1 MMTPAE
7 VATASRAHAGRML
20 AEHDTARGFL
30 SLLERECVRVLK
42 IWTQTIAA
50 PVITGMLYFA
60 VFGVAVGAR
69 IGDVAGFDYV
79 TYIVPGVVLMQ
90 VATQAYANN
99 SASVFQAKSDGYIED
114 ILAAPLHAWQ
124 IALAIVLG
132 GVLRSLLVG
141 GLVLLGAAF
150 VTDVPFTHPI
160 EAALLLIAVSVL
172 WASIGVI
179 AGIYAQTFDQHTL
192 ISNLII
198 TPLLFV
204 GGVFYS
210 VQMLPSHLELFT
222 RLDPLFYEVNGLRHA
237 FLGVSDASFTA
248 AVVSTVLL
256 AAIAFGTQVWL
267 FTSGRRLKG

>member
-1 MMTPAE
+1 MSRPGAATTPAD
-7 VATASRAHAGRML
+7 AG
-20 AEHDTARGFL
+20 TTRGFL
-30 SLLERECVRVLK
+30 TLVERELLRVLK

-50 PVITGMLYFA
+50 PVITGFLYFA
-60 VFGVAVGAR
+60 VFGVAVGER
-69 IGDVAGFDYV
+69 IGSVAGFDYV

-99 SASVFQAKSDGYIED
+99 SASIFQAKMDGYVED
-114 ILAAPLHAWQ
+114 VLSAPIHAWQ
-124 IALAIVLG
+124 VAVAVLLG

-141 GLVLLGAAF
+141 GLVLAGAATM
-150 VTDVPFTHPI
+150 TDIPFAHPL
-160 EAALLLIAVSVL
+160 EAAILLVAVAVL

-192 ISNLII
+192 ISNLLI

-210 VQMLPSHLELFT
+210 VEMLPSHLELFT

-237 FLGVSDASFTA
+237 FLGTSDASFGMA
-248 AVVSTVLL
+248 LASTVGL
-256 AAIAFGTQVWL
+256 AALAFGILVWL
-267 FTSGRRLKG
+267 FHTGRRLKG